1 MQERFLVAGCGA
13 GCRECTISDAY
24 IQYERSRS
32 AFTLPRSAKIQS
44 EETVMRRANRSILAA
59 LTALA
64 LLVPGC
70 LAMAQDTVKIGFVGE
85 FSGPFADYGSQIL
98 AGMKTYLKL
107 NGDVFGGKKVELIV
121 KDTTGAAPDIAKRLA
136 QELITQ
142 NNVDILAGFGLT
154 PNALAVAPV
163 SAEAKKPMVIMNA
176 ATSIITT
183 RSPYIVRVSHTLP
196 QDTQPIAQWAAKN
209 GIKRVFTL
217 VSDYGPGIDAEGAFI
232 KAFKAAGGEVTESV
246 RSPMTNTDF
255 APFLQRIKDAKPE
268 AIFVFLPP
276 GNQTIAF
283 IKGYEERGLK
293 QAGIRIIATGDLT
306 DDGTLQAMGEP
317 AIGLITSFHY
327 SAAHDSPENKA
338 FIKAYVE
345 TNGTRL
351 RPNFMACAG
360 YDGMAAI
367 AEALKKTS
375 GSVDPEKFLAALKG
389 MRLTSPRGP
398 IMIDPETRD
407 IVQTVYIRRVE
418 KIDGLLYNI
427 EFDKYPDVKDP
438 GKQN

>member
-1 MQERFLVAGCGA
+1 M
-13 GCRECTISDAY
+13 
-24 IQYERSRS
+24 
-32 AFTLPRSAKIQS
+32 
-44 EETVMRRANRSILAA
+44 MRANRFFVAAILGLAA
-59 LTALA
+59 LAA
-64 LLVPGC
+64 
-70 LAMAQDTVKIGFVGE
+70 AASAIAQEVVKIGVVGE
-85 FSGPFADYGSQIL
+85 FSGPFADYGTQIL
-98 AGMKTYLKL
+98 AGMKTYLKV

-121 KDTTGAAPDIAKRLA
+121 KDTTGAAPDIAKRVA

-176 ATSIITT
+176 ATSVITT

-217 VSDYGPGIDAEGAFI
+217 VSDYGPGIDAEAAFI

-255 APFLQRIKDAKPE
+255 APFLQKIKDAKPE
-268 AIFVFLPP
+268 AVFVFLPP
-276 GNQTIAF
+276 GSQTIAF

-327 SAAHDSPENKA
+327 SAAHDSPENKV
-338 FIKAYVE
+338 FLKAYVE
-345 TNGTRL
+345 TNGTKL
-351 RPNFMACAG
+351 RPNFMAAAG

-367 AEALKKTS
+367 AEALKKTG
-375 GSVDPEKFLAALKG
+375 GSVDPDKFLAALKG
-389 MRLTSPRGP
+389 MKLMSPRGP

-407 IVQTVYIRRVE
+407 IVQTVYIRKVE
-418 KIDGLLYNI
+418 KVDGLLYNI
-427 EFDKYPDVKDP
+427 EFDKFPDVKDP

>member
-1 MQERFLVAGCGA
+1 MMRAREFVRAALAAIVVLTCGPVI
-13 GCRECTISDAY
+13 G
-24 IQYERSRS
+24 Q
-32 AFTLPRSAKIQS
+32 
-44 EETVMRRANRSILAA
+44 ETVR
-59 LTALA
+59 
-64 LLVPGC
+64 
-70 LAMAQDTVKIGFVGE
+70 IGVIAE
-85 FSGPFADYGSQIL
+85 FSGPFADYGAQIVG
-98 AGMKTYLKL
+98 GMRTYLKL
-107 NGDVFGGKKVELIV
+107 NGEVYGGKKIEIITR
-121 KDTTGAAPDIAKRLA
+121 DTTGAAPDIAKRLA
-136 QELITQ
+136 QELVTRD
-142 NNVDILAGFGLT
+142 NVDILAGFGLT
-154 PNALAVAPV
+154 PNALAVAPI

-176 ATSIITT
+176 ATSVITT

-196 QDTQPIAQWAAKN
+196 QDTQPMAQWAAKN

-217 VSDYGPGIDAEGAFI
+217 VSDFGPGIDAETTFV
-232 KAFKAAGGEVTESV
+232 KAFKAAGGEIVDSV
-246 RSPMTNTDF
+246 RSPLSNNDF
-255 APFLQRIKDAKPE
+255 APFLQRIKDSRPE

-276 GNQTIAF
+276 GSQTIGF

-306 DDGTLQAMGEP
+306 DDGVLQAMGEP
-317 AIGLITSFHY
+317 TLGLITSFHY

-367 AEALKKTS
+367 AEALKKTG
-375 GSVDPEKFLAALKG
+375 GSVDAEKFLAALKG

-398 IMIDPETRD
+398 IMIDPDTRD
-407 IVQTVYIRRVE
+407 IVQTVYIRRVD
-418 KIDGLLYNI
+418 KVDGLLYNV